1 MQNTKQKGQS
11 TVRRESVRVR
21 VRNQLKR
28 MAEKTYD
35 LSTFR
40 LERIL
45 NKNSKTKTIC
55 VLGTFPSQ
63 QSPDATE
70 PAIVVLEKT
79 AFTDYDV
86 NTHQND
92 DNDDDNGTTQR
103 SYFSLETQLKKEFVN
118 DIYGNFLCFPLPAIN
133 SKFFIISLIITFFY

>member
-1 MQNTKQKGQS
+1 
-11 TVRRESVRVR
+11 
-21 VRNQLKR
+21 

-45 NKNSKTKTIC
+45 NNNSKTKTIC

-63 QSPDATE
+63 QQSADKTQ

-79 AFTDYDV
+79 AFTNNDI
-86 NTHQND
+86 TSND
-92 DNDDDNGTTQR
+92 DETQR
-103 SYFSLETQLKKEFVN
+103 SYFSLDTQLKQEFIN
-118 DIYGNFLCFPLPAIN
+118 DIYGNFLCFPNPDIN
-133 SKFFIISLIITFFY
+133 SKFFIISFIQKK